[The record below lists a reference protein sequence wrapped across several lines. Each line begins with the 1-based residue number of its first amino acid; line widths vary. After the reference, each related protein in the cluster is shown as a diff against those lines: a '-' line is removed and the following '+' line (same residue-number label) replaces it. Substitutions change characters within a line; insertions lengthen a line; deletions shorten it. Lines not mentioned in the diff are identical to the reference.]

1 MWILT
6 FVHFCYF
13 ILKNKT
19 NKQYTSE
26 NKYKKPLI
34 STTMVLF
41 VEKLSSYM
49 DFLTAEITFLGNI
62 LT

>member
-1 MWILT
+1 MI
-6 FVHFCYF
+6 
-13 ILKNKT
+13 
-19 NKQYTSE
+19 E
-26 NKYKKPLI
+26 NKYKKLLI

-41 VEKLSSYM
+41 VEKLNVYI